1 MKNLTN
7 FEKLIGYH
15 FKNKINLV
23 TALTHISFLK
33 RISTLTIE
41 IKKITNVIEIN
52 YKLLNETIQQRELM
66 IESIQNNKKNSKTD
80 YEIELEKLQKK
91 ENLIN
96 EQLISYNKRLE
107 NLKDVNENMNSI
119 FFKDGDL
126 KNFPIK
132 QIKETYE
139 RLEFFGDS
147 ILYFLITEYLLN
159 KYENFDEGKLTKIRI
174 DAVNKNSIIKIGKKI
189 NIENFILIDPSV
201 FEQTNISNNMI
212 EDSVEA
218 LIGAI
223 YIDGGL
229 EQARI
234 FISKF
239 FISDI
244 EKFESKPREEDY
256 KSRLF
261 EELIKYH
268 YVTNK
273 FKEINYKEIEIGQTP
288 NNSYISKLYYRNN
301 LVGEGKGNTKKTA
314 QQEASKKALETL
326 ELSLKLRNKFNK
338 LAKDIVKQVKSNN
351 TVFYFS
357 NLDIFTQ
364 TSLLNLLENSEIQ
377 VSNFQY
383 GSNTHIVI
391 SSEID

>member
-1 MKNLTN
+1 M
-7 FEKLIGYH
+7 H
-15 FKNKINLV
+15 Q
-23 TALTHISFLK
+23 
-33 RISTLTIE
+33 
-41 IKKITNVIEIN
+41 IN
-52 YKLLNETIQQRELM
+52 YKLLNETIQQRELI
-66 IESIQNNKKNSKTD
+66 IESIQNNKRNSKTD

-107 NLKDVNENMNSI
+107 NLRDVNENMNSI

-126 KNFPIK
+126 KNFSIK
-132 QIKETYE
+132 EIKETYE

-189 NIENFILIDPSV
+189 NIEKFILVDPSV

-261 EELIKYH
+261 EELIIKH
-268 YVTNK
+268 SNEGDIVLDTFLGSGTTALACK
-273 FKEINYKEIEIGQTP
+273 IILSVLVPPLTP
-288 NNSYISKLYYRNN
+288 NTTLPP
-301 LVGEGKGNTKKTA
+301 
-314 QQEASKKALETL
+314 AL
-326 ELSLKLRNKFNK
+326 
-338 LAKDIVKQVKSNN
+338 LA
-351 TVFYFS
+351 
-357 NLDIFTQ
+357 
-364 TSLLNLLENSEIQ
+364 
-377 VSNFQY
+377 
-383 GSNTHIVI
+383 
-391 SSEID
+391 

>member
-15 FKNKINLV
+15 FENKINLV

-33 RISTLTIE
+33 RIPTLLIE
-41 IKKITNVIEIN
+41 IKKLTNVIEIN
-52 YKLLNETIQQRELM
+52 SKLINETKQKKELL
-66 IESIQNNKKNSKTD
+66 IESVQDNKNSAKID
-80 YEIELEKLQKK
+80 YEIELQKLQNQ
-91 ENLIN
+91 ENLIT
-96 EQLISYNKRLE
+96 EQLISYKKRLE
-107 NLKDVNENMNSI
+107 NLRDVNENMNSI
-119 FFKDGDL
+119 FFKNGDL
-126 KNFPIK
+126 KKFPIK

-147 ILYFLITEYLLN
+147 ILYFLITEFLLD
-159 KYENFDEGKLTKIRI
+159 KYQNFDEGKLTKIRI
-174 DAVNKNSIIKIGKKI
+174 DAVNKISLTKIGKKL
-189 NIENFILIDPSV
+189 NIENYLLIDPSV
-201 FEQTNISNNMI
+201 FERTDISNNMI

-223 YIDGGL
+223 YIDGGI
-229 EQARI
+229 EQARK

-244 EKFESKPREEDY
+244 EKFESKPREQDY

-288 NNSYISKLYYRNN
+288 NNSYISKLYYCNN
-301 LVGEGKGNTKKTA
+301 LVSEGKGSTKKSA
-314 QQEASKKALETL
+314 QQEASKKALEIL
-326 ELSLKLRNKFNK
+326 ELSLKLRKKFNK
-338 LAKDIVKQVKSNN
+338 LAKDIVNQVKSNN
-351 TVFYFS
+351 TSFYFS

-364 TSLLNLLENSEIQ
+364 TSLLNLLENSDIHISNFEI
-377 VSNFQY
+377 VSNSHF
-383 GSNTHIVI
+383 VI
-391 SSEID
+391 SCELV